1 MKSTLKLLFVFVLF
15 IGCSN
20 GDDEAIDC
28 DLVDIA
34 LPALNLRLVD
44 NTGENLLE
52 SGSVDPETITIEADF
67 GDASFVYIPESENAE
82 PNAASNIIQHS
93 LAVSLPTSLENFQY
107 QINVVGYETVNL
119 DILAEENEE
128 PCSDLSIPVGA
139 SVNGQALEKIEIS
152 EIEMLAVLPLVA
164 KE

>member
-1 MKSTLKLLFVFVLF
+1 MKLFLRLLCVSILF

-20 GDDEAIDC
+20 DDTEAIDC
-28 DLVDIA
+28 NLVDIA
-34 LPALNLRLVD
+34 LPALHLRLVD

-67 GDASFVYIPESENAE
+67 GDVSFVYIPEIENVE
-82 PNAASNIIQHS
+82 PNLASSTIQHS

-107 QINVVGYETVNL
+107 QISVAGYETVNL

-139 SVNGQALEKIEIS
+139 SVNGEALEKIEIS
-152 EIEMLAVLPLVA
+152 EIEMLIVLPLAA

>member
-1 MKSTLKLLFVFVLF
+1 GV
-15 IGCSN
+15 
-20 GDDEAIDC
+20 
-28 DLVDIA
+28 
-34 LPALNLRLVD
+34 
-44 NTGENLLE
+44 NLLE
-52 SGSVDPETITIEADF
+52 SGNIDPGTITIEADF
-67 GDASFVYIPESENAE
+67 GDASFVYITESENAE

-107 QINVVGYETVNL
+107 QISVAGYETVNL

-139 SVNGQALEKIEIS
+139 SVNGQALEQIEIS
-152 EIEMLAVLPLVA
+152 EIEMLIVLPLVA

>member
-20 GDDEAIDC
+20 DDDEAIDC

-34 LPALNLRLVD
+34 LPALHLRLVD

-67 GDASFVYIPESENAE
+67 GDASFVYIPEIENVE
-82 PNAASNIIQHS
+82 PNAAGSIIQHS

-107 QINVVGYETVNL
+107 QISVAGYETVNL
-119 DILAEENEE
+119 DMLAEENEE

-139 SVNGQALEKIEIS
+139 SVNGQALEQIEIS
-152 EIEMLAVLPLVA
+152 EIEMLIVLPLIA
-164 KE
+164 QE

>member
-1 MKSTLKLLFVFVLF
+1 MKSALKLLFVFILF

-20 GDDEAIDC
+20 DEDETIDC
-28 DLVDIA
+28 NLVDIA
-34 LPALNLRLVD
+34 LPALHLRLVD

-67 GDASFVYIPESENAE
+67 GDVSFVYIPEIENVE
-82 PNAASNIIQHS
+82 PNAAGSIIQHS
-93 LAVSLPTSLENFQY
+93 LAVFLPNSLENFQY
-107 QINVVGYETVNL
+107 QINVAGYETVNL

-139 SVNGQALEKIEIS
+139 LVNGQTLEQIEIS
-152 EIEMLAVLPLVA
+152 EIEMLIVLPLIA
-164 KE
+164 QE